1 LNDDMKI
8 GFLITVRLKSTR
20 LKRKVLLPLN
30 GFTVIERVIQRA
42 KSVVNSSNIILCTS
56 TIEED
61 FPLIEY
67 AEKSN
72 INYFLGEPDD
82 VLQRLLDAS
91 EKHQI
96 THFIGITADNPLFS
110 IHHANMIKEQLIDD
124 PLLDYVFTT
133 GMPIGI
139 NIYGINVKALKTVC
153 EVKEQIDT
161 EIWGPL
167 INRPEIFNVREIT
180 SDAEYIREKY
190 RLTMDEE
197 NDYKVIKTIYENF
210 SKNDVLDLLSVYNY
224 LDQNLDIA
232 LLNSHVKQ
240 RELNDEIM
248 KKIDKY
254 YRRNREYILEI
265 KNKNFL
271 NCK

>member
-1 LNDDMKI
+1 MKI

-82 VLQRLLDAS
+82 VLQRLFDAS

-110 IHHANMIKEQLIDD
+110 IEHAIEIRKLFDKT
-124 PLLDYVFTT
+124 PSLDFVCTQ
-133 GMPIGI
+133 GMPIGA
-139 NIYGINVKALKTVC
+139 NIYGINCKALETVC
-153 EVKEQIDT
+153 NVKEQIDT

-167 INRPEIFNVREIT
+167 INRPGIFNVESIN
-180 SDAEYIREKY
+180 AEAKYIRNNY
-190 RLTMDEE
+190 RLTLDEE
-197 NDYKVIKTIYENF
+197 EDYILFKAIYDNYPEEEVI
-210 SKNDVLDLLSVYNY
+210 DLLSAYDF
-224 LDQNLDIA
+224 LDKNPQLSSVNEKVVQKELDPEIA
-232 LLNSHVKQ
+232 
-240 RELNDEIM
+240 R
-248 KKIDKY
+248 KIDDY
-254 YRRNREYILEI
+254 YLSEREQILAI
-265 KNKNFL
+265 KERIYNS
-271 NCK
+271 

>member
-1 LNDDMKI
+1 MKI

-42 KSVVNSSNIILCTS
+42 KVVVNSSNIILCTS

-82 VLQRLLDAS
+82 VLQRLSDAS

-110 IHHANMIKEQLIDD
+110 IHHANMIKKQFIDD
-124 PLLDYVFTT
+124 PSLDYVFTT
-133 GMPIGI
+133 GMPIGT
-139 NIYGINVKALKTVC
+139 NLYGANVKALKTVC

-167 INRPEIFNVREIT
+167 INRPEIFNVREIS

-197 NDYKVIKTIYENF
+197 YDYKVIKTIYENF

-240 RELNDEIM
+240 RELNNEIM

>member
-1 LNDDMKI
+1 LNENIKI

-30 GFTVIERVIQRA
+30 GCTVIERVIQRA
-42 KSVVNSSNIILCTS
+42 KQVVDSANIVLCTS
-56 TIEED
+56 TVEED
-61 FPLIEY
+61 LPLLEY
-67 AEKSN
+67 AEKCG
-72 INYFLGEPDD
+72 INYFCGDPDD
-82 VLQRLLDAS
+82 VLQRLLDSS
-91 EKHQI
+91 EKYKI

-124 PLLDYVFTT
+124 PSLDYVFTT

-167 INRPEIFNVREIT
+167 INRPEIFNVREIS
-180 SDAEYIREKY
+180 SDSEYIREKF

-197 NDYKVIKTIYENF
+197 NDYKVIKAIYENF
-210 SKNDVLDLLSVYNY
+210 PKNDVLDVLKVYHY
-224 LDQNLDIA
+224 LDQNHDIA
-232 LLNSHVKQ
+232 LLNDHVKQ
-240 RELNDEIM
+240 KELD
-248 KKIDKY
+248 KKTISRIDNY
-254 YRRNREYILEI
+254 YQSNHKSILSI
-265 KNKNFL
+265 KNEIFQS
-271 NCK
+271 